1 MRDMDDYRRSQ
12 EFYLVLGE
20 CIIAARN
27 EEHRHY
33 KDIAEHLPDVP
44 SSGSYMA
51 NQTGRVLGAV
61 SEEMHESDLPMVS
74 AVVVRTSDER
84 PGPGFYKLAHKLGR
98 LGRGPDEL
106 TDDKKER
113 FWRAE
118 LERVYEVWS

>member
-1 MRDMDDYRRSQ
+1 MRDMDDYRGTR

-20 CIIAARN
+20 CITAARN
-27 EEHRHY
+27 EEYRYY

-51 NQTGRVLGAV
+51 NQTGTVLGAV
-61 SEEMHESDLPMVS
+61 SEAMHESDLPMIS

-98 LGRGPDEL
+98 LAREPDALSDEE
-106 TDDKKER
+106 KEQ
-113 FWRAE
+113 FWQAE
-118 LERVYEVWS
+118 LERVYEVWG